1 MEQKG
6 YDVFTASKIYNR
18 AYSRIGKVIDKAFN
32 RDFETYASLVY
43 KNNFVKF
50 DIKSERLYLRN
61 TGQEL
66 TGDTFAKAYTVNRLS
81 NFASKYTEV
90 NDKLQEYM
98 TGDISLQQLNDYI
111 DYFKKTNAE
120 YNKEGS

>member
-1 MEQKG
+1 M
-6 YDVFTASKIYNR
+6 KI
-18 AYSRIGKVIDKAFN
+18 SEV
-32 RDFETYASLVY
+32 
-43 KNNFVKF
+43 
-50 DIKSERLYLRN
+50 IKSERLYLRN

-66 TGDTFAKAYTVNRLS
+66 TGDTFAKAYTVNRIS